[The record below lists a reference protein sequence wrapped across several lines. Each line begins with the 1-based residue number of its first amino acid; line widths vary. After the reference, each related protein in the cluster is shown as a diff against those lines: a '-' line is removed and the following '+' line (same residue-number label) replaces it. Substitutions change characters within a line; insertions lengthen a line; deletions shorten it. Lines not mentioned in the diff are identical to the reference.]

1 MACANRADI
10 QDEFVVR
17 NVFPNYLNNAVIGN
31 TPIGLMII
39 TCYIKFYDNLV

>member
-1 MACANRADI
+1 MAFANRADI
-10 QDEFVVR
+10 QGEFVVR
-17 NVFPNYLNNAVIGN
+17 NVYYLNNAVIGN